1 MNGWARRVNGN
12 VQFKERVLTEIGFDM
27 ICLCETFLRNDD
39 DIHIDGY
46 RCFKKNRSNIHDRAR
61 RGSGGVACLIR
72 EELLSVLEVS
82 ILDDSVDDILWIKL
96 KVKESGLVICL
107 CVCYLPPEGSF
118 AADRRT

>member
-1 MNGWARRVNGN
+1 MTLYVC
-12 VQFKERVLTEIGFDM
+12 VKH
-27 ICLCETFLRNDD
+27 FLRNDD
-39 DIHIDGY
+39 DIYIDGY

-107 CVCYLPPEGSF
+107 CVLLIYP
-118 AADRRT
+118 RREVRGGQTHLNFSLI